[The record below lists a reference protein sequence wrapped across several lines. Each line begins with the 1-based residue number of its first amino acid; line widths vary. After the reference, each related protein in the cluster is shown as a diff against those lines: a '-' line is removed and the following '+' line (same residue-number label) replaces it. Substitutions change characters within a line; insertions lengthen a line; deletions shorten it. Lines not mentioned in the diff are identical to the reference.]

1 MDEERRDDPLPDGL
15 VGDSRGGEKDAL
27 VADESGFRGEELR
40 GRSREVGGSGKV
52 DDIGAGLGEGIC
64 LKDSRDDR
72 WSVLAEGNGG
82 RRAKAGLWIRDKS

>member
-1 MDEERRDDPLPDGL
+1 MDEERRDDPLPDGP
-15 VGDSRGGEKDAL
+15 VGDSRGGGKDAL
-27 VADESGFRGEELR
+27 VAEESGFRGEELG

-52 DDIGAGLGEGIC
+52 DDTGAGLGEGIC